1 MSRLRLETGA
11 DIRRAVR
18 STFTDLDLPG
28 QRLLAR
34 MRVRLEESV
43 TSTAVHQEDTR
54 LVLTVNPAFVRRFI
68 RTAADMRLLIL
79 HELFHVRLGHLH
91 IDATGPM
98 AGLALDALIN
108 AQICRIHSRYP
119 DWALLRRVYPEGVF
133 PTALLRPPGAWKTA
147 PRWPFDGRLGAIHRA
162 LYTSEVSV
170 TWREIQEALESAGG
184 MHIDEEGDVPVDSEL
199 SGPDEDAGTDE
210 PGKEM
215 GNENGEEFPEKDET
229 NEFRDEPEEDDD
241 DEKAICISCDEILLL
256 GNHEEHLPPVEDPA
270 LHALIGQC
278 LHAATSLDAGDYG
291 GPHHGLG
298 DEEVRFRLRPMAPHL
313 SWTRI
318 LQQAIRT
325 LRNLPPGMR
334 LHEDLDAL
342 EARLPGHSRH
352 DRRAQVLAQFG
363 TSSLLQRHRLQET
376 DFLIRDRIH
385 LYLDV
390 SGSVAGYLPQLYGAL
405 QPFVH
410 HFHPVVH
417 LFSYKVRHRPIAA
430 LHLGEVVADQGTSL
444 QAVVDH
450 RGRLPHAPALI
461 VTDGISEPVTLF
473 HASRAF
479 TAPTRVVLIE
489 GEDAPIPEVQA
500 NVDAFRQAGWDVI
513 RLPQPAF
520 TPNGLSFPNGLPM
533 V

>member
-1 MSRLRLETGA
+1 MSRLRLRTDA

-18 STFTDLDLPG
+18 ATFTELDLPG

-34 MRVRLEESV
+34 MQLRLKCSV
-43 TSTAVHQEDTR
+43 TSAAVHQECAR
-54 LVLTVNPAFVRRFI
+54 LVLTLNPVFVRRHI

-79 HELFHVRLGHLH
+79 HELFHVRLGHLR
-91 IDATGPM
+91 IDTAGPM

-133 PTALLRPPGAWKTA
+133 PTALLRPPWAWKTS

-162 LYTSEVSV
+162 LYTSEASV
-170 TWREIQEALESAGG
+170 TWREIQEALESAGS
-184 MHIDEEGDVPVDSEL
+184 MRIDQEGDVPVDSEL
-199 SGPDEDAGTDE
+199 SEPDEEVDDDKPKKNKDIENEEAARPRVGPDEG
-210 PGKEM
+210 G
-215 GNENGEEFPEKDET
+215 
-229 NEFRDEPEEDDD
+229 D
-241 DEKAICISCDEILLL
+241 DERSGFSVENILLL
-256 GNHEEHLPPVEDPA
+256 GNHEEDLPPVEDPA

-278 LHAATSLDAGDYG
+278 LDTAISQGANGYG
-291 GPHHGLG
+291 GPSHGPG
-298 DEEVRFRLRPMAPHL
+298 GEEVRFRLRPMAPHA
-313 SWTRI
+313 SWIRT
-318 LQQAIRT
+318 LQQAIRD
-325 LRNLPPGMR
+325 LRDLPPGMHLR
-334 LHEDLDAL
+334 QDLDAL

-376 DFLIRDRIH
+376 DFLIRERIH

-405 QPFVH
+405 QSFVH
-410 HFHPVVH
+410 HFQPVVH

-450 RGRLPHAPALI
+450 RSRLPHAPALI

-473 HASRAF
+473 NTARAF

-489 GEDAPIPEVQA
+489 GEDEPIPEVQT
-500 NVDAFRQAGWDVI
+500 NVRAFCQAGWDVI
-513 RLPQPAF
+513 RLPNPPF
-520 TPNGLSFPNGLPM
+520 IPNGLAFPHGLPL

>member
-1 MSRLRLETGA
+1 MSRLRLKTDA

-18 STFTDLDLPG
+18 STFTELDLPG

-34 MRVRLEESV
+34 MQLRLKCSV
-43 TSTAVHQEDTR
+43 TSAAVHQEGAR
-54 LVLTVNPAFVRRFI
+54 LVLTINPAFVRRFT
-68 RTAADMRLLIL
+68 RTVADMRLLIL
-79 HELFHVRLGHLH
+79 HELFHVRLGHLR
-91 IDATGPM
+91 IDATSPM

-170 TWREIQEALESAGG
+170 TWREIQEALESAGS
-184 MHIDEEGDVPVDSEL
+184 MRINQEGEIPVDSRQSE
-199 SGPDEDAGTDE
+199 PEEEDADGPERKMDTVDE
-210 PGKEM
+210 KEFS
-215 GNENGEEFPEKDET
+215 ESDET
-229 NEFRDEPEEDDD
+229 NEFGNEPEEDDN

-278 LHAATSLDAGDYG
+278 LDTAISQGANGYG
-291 GPHHGLG
+291 GPYHGPG
-298 DEEVRFRLRPMAPHL
+298 DEEVRFRLRPMAPHP
-313 SWTRI
+313 SWIRT

-325 LRNLPPGMR
+325 LRNLPPGMQLR
-334 LHEDLDAL
+334 QDLDAL
-342 EARLPGHSRH
+342 EARLPGHSRY

-363 TSSLLQRHRLQET
+363 TSALLQRHRLQET

-410 HFHPVVH
+410 HFQPVVH
-417 LFSYKVRHRPIAA
+417 LFSYKVRHRPIAS

-450 RGRLPHAPALI
+450 RNRLPHAPALI
-461 VTDGISEPVTLF
+461 VTDGISEPVTFF
-473 HASRAF
+473 HTARAC
-479 TAPTRVVLIE
+479 TAPTRVVLVPNDY
-489 GEDAPIPEVQA
+489 GEIPELRA
-500 NVDAFRQAGWDVI
+500 NLEAFRMAGWD
-513 RLPQPAF
+513 
-520 TPNGLSFPNGLPM
+520 M
-533 V
+533 VLLTHQAKVDQTMLLVR